1 MHCQILRNNVIFSIL
16 SGVELE
22 SELVKFCL
30 WPNIC
35 IRQPQH
41 CFVFFFILAPPKNE
55 DLPDLDMLMGT
66 LEGGESELETTASPP
81 PLVLPEEKHAK
92 QRRIEELK
100 QGLAN
105 EPIDLYDEDFEKRME
120 EEVLMIGNIS
130 LEMVQVQLE

>member
-1 MHCQILRNNVIFSIL
+1 
-16 SGVELE
+16 
-22 SELVKFCL
+22 
-30 WPNIC
+30 
-35 IRQPQH
+35 
-41 CFVFFFILAPPKNE
+41 
-55 DLPDLDMLMGT
+55 MGT

-120 EEVLMIGNIS
+120 EEILMIGNIS
-130 LEMVQVQLE
+130 LEMVQVQLELNSFVLFFSLWQIYSPDHKVETHASFF

>member
-1 MHCQILRNNVIFSIL
+1 LISTLILYTWESPLVCTVKQALGSSMVYLFSF
-16 SGVELE
+16 SFGY
-22 SELVKFCL
+22 
-30 WPNIC
+30 
-35 IRQPQH
+35 Q
-41 CFVFFFILAPPKNE
+41 APPKNE

-120 EEVLMIGNIS
+120 EEILMIGNIS
-130 LEMVQVQLE
+130 LEMVQVHLDE